1 MIQFKSSIFQEKS
14 NFARYCRKK
23 GGLFKCCVQSFT
35 LSIFETSRNKLIAEG
50 LIKDKPTNW
59 CLLKR
64 EQLVGRD
71 LMRKGPCATCNADG
85 MCSKMD
91 LNTGEIRHT
100 FLMGYKKEHR
110 VIK

>member
-50 LIKDKPTNW
+50 LIKDKPTNQ

-64 EQLVGRD
+64 QHCV
-71 LMRKGPCATCNADG
+71 TCNADG

-91 LNTGEIRHT
+91 MNTDEIRHT
-100 FLMGYKKEHR
+100 FIKGYKKEHR